1 MLTLSD
7 LNDEQL
13 KPALVTSGAILV
25 TAGAGSGKT
34 RLLTQRISH
43 LILDE
48 NVNPYN
54 ILAITFTNKATNEMK
69 ERILKICPSATEIW
83 ISTFHSMCA
92 RILRENISHLDGFN
106 RYFTIYDTSDSD
118 KILKKIVTGLGY
130 DASDVKDFS
139 SHIDKAKNLGLD
151 PDDYGK
157 VISFLR
163 NSYDI
168 VKVYAMY
175 QSELKNNNALDFDDL
190 LIKTLEL
197 FNKCPDVL
205 EYYQNRFMYIH
216 IDEFQDTNVVQYKI
230 AKCLAG
236 KHKNIFVV
244 GDEDQCIYGWRGA
257 NIENIVAFRSD
268 FENVKCFKLEQNYR
282 STKNILNIAN
292 KLIKN
297 NSSRIEKVLWTNNDE
312 GNKPTLHAAYD
323 EVKEADYVAGVV
335 YNLINRGVEANK
347 IAILFRL
354 SALSRI
360 MEEKLLS
367 YNIPYVVTGIFKF
380 FERAEVKNVLAY
392 LRLLVNE
399 RDNESLKRIINFPKR
414 GIGNASIDKIE
425 QIALLNNVS
434 MLEVVKNFNSY
445 DLPKALKDKLLDL
458 KLVFENVNMEQ
469 PLSSLCEDMLNRSG
483 IKGAYNKFEEEDA
496 DRLLNIE
503 QLMQSI
509 KSFENLNPNS
519 ELSDYLESITLQSS
533 VDETDDSTNSVAVS
547 TIHAAKGLEFDY
559 VFIIGAEEGLFP
571 VSRAIEDIMELEEE
585 RRLMYVAI
593 TRAKKQVYI
602 TYAKTRFLYGD
613 RKQTLKSRFIDEMEL
628 EPLANTTNWFNPER
642 ELNNYEYKSHN
653 YAKVTSETVSTNL
666 ADVMVKKLQNQKGKF
681 GDFTVGTQVLHPKF
695 GVGIITDAELTGQNP
710 SVSVNFS
717 GFGVKTLSLNFAP
730 LQILKKKG

>member
-1 MLTLSD
+1 M
-7 LNDEQL
+7 
-13 KPALVTSGAILV
+13 
-25 TAGAGSGKT
+25 
-34 RLLTQRISH
+34 
-43 LILDE
+43 
-48 NVNPYN
+48 
-54 ILAITFTNKATNEMK
+54 
-69 ERILKICPSATEIW
+69 
-83 ISTFHSMCA
+83 
-92 RILRENISHLDGFN
+92 
-106 RYFTIYDTSDSD
+106 
-118 KILKKIVTGLGY
+118 
-130 DASDVKDFS
+130 
-139 SHIDKAKNLGLD
+139 
-151 PDDYGK
+151 
-157 VISFLR
+157 
-163 NSYDI
+163 
-168 VKVYAMY
+168 
-175 QSELKNNNALDFDDL
+175 
-190 LIKTLEL
+190 EL
-197 FNKCPDVL
+197 FNKCPQVL
-205 EYYQNRFMYIH
+205 AYYQNRFKYIH

-230 AKCLAG
+230 AKLLAG

-282 STKNILNIAN
+282 STKNILSIAN

-297 NSSRIEKVLWTNNDE
+297 NSSRIEKVLWTNNED
-312 GNKPTLHAAYD
+312 GNQPVLYSAYD
-323 EVKEADYVAGVV
+323 EIKEADYVAGVV

-425 QIALLNNVS
+425 QIALSHGIS
-434 MLEVVKNFNSY
+434 MLEVVKNVDSY
-445 DLPKALKDKLLDL
+445 DLPKALKDKLFDL
-458 KLVFENVNMEQ
+458 KYIFNNINLEQ
-469 PLSSLCEDMLNRSG
+469 SLSELCEDMLNKTG
-483 IKGAYNKFEEEDA
+483 IKGAYNKQDEDDA

-519 ELSDYLESITLQSS
+519 ELSDYLESITLQNS
-533 VDETDDSTNSVAVS
+533 VDETEDVSNSVAVS

-559 VFIIGAEEGLFP
+559 VFIIGIEEGLFP
-571 VSRAIEDIMELEEE
+571 VNRAINDVMEVEEE

-593 TRAKKQVYI
+593 TRAKKQVYL
-602 TYAKTRFLYGD
+602 TYAKTRFIYGD
-613 RKQTLKSRFIDEMEL
+613 RKPTLKSRFISEMDL
-628 EPLANTTNWFNPER
+628 EPKVNSNWFNSEKDMH
-642 ELNNYEYKSHN
+642 NYEYKPHN
-653 YAKVTSETVSTNL
+653 YAKVTSENVSTNL
-666 ADVMVKKLQNQKGKF
+666 NDVFVKKLANQKGKF
-681 GDFTVGTQVLHPKF
+681 DSYTVGTQVLHPKF
-695 GVGIITDAELTGQNP
+695 GVGIITMSDVSGQNP

-730 LQILKKKG
+730 LQILKKK

>member
-13 KPALVTSGAILV
+13 KPALATKGAILV

-130 DASDVKDFS
+130 DASDVKDFAKY
-139 SHIDKAKNLGLD
+139 IDMKKSNGENPIENCEITKLTD
-151 PDDYGK
+151 K
-157 VISFLR
+157 E
-163 NSYDI
+163 
-168 VKVYAMY
+168 KVYLLY
-175 QSELKNNNALDFDDL
+175 QNNLKLNNSLDFNDL
-190 LIKTLEL
+190 LIKTLDL

-205 EYYQNRFMYIH
+205 SYYQDRFQYIH
-216 IDEFQDTNVVQYKI
+216 IDEFQDTDLVQYKI

-297 NSSRIEKVLWTNNDE
+297 NSSRIEKVLWTNNEIGDQ
-312 GNKPTLHAAYD
+312 PIIYSCYD
-323 EVKEADYVAGVV
+323 EYKEADYVAGVV

-360 MEEKLLS
+360 MEEKLLN

-445 DLPKALKDKLLDL
+445 DLPKALKDKLFDL
-458 KLVFENVNMEQ
+458 KLVFENMNMEQ
-469 PLSSLCEDMLNRSG
+469 PLSELCEDMLNRSG
-483 IKGAYNKFEEEDA
+483 IKGAYNKFKEEDA
-496 DRLLNIE
+496 DRLLNID

-533 VDETDDSTNSVAVS
+533 MDETNDTTNSVAVS

-571 VSRAIEDIMELEEE
+571 VSRAFDDNMGLEEE

-593 TRAKKQVYI
+593 TRAKKQVYL
-602 TYAKTRFLYGD
+602 TYAKNRVLFGET
-613 RKQTLKSRFIDEMEL
+613 KQTLKSRFIDEMEL
-628 EPLANTTNWFNPER
+628 EPLANTTNWFNTER
-642 ELNNYEYKSHN
+642 ELNNYEYKPHN

>member
-1 MLTLSD
+1 
-7 LNDEQL
+7 
-13 KPALVTSGAILV
+13 
-25 TAGAGSGKT
+25 
-34 RLLTQRISH
+34 
-43 LILDE
+43 
-48 NVNPYN
+48 
-54 ILAITFTNKATNEMK
+54 
-69 ERILKICPSATEIW
+69 
-83 ISTFHSMCA
+83 
-92 RILRENISHLDGFN
+92 
-106 RYFTIYDTSDSD
+106 
-118 KILKKIVTGLGY
+118 
-130 DASDVKDFS
+130 
-139 SHIDKAKNLGLD
+139 
-151 PDDYGK
+151 
-157 VISFLR
+157 
-163 NSYDI
+163 
-168 VKVYAMY
+168 MY
-175 QSELKNNNALDFDDL
+175 QTELKYNNALDFDDL

-197 FNKCPDVL
+197 FNKCPQVL
-205 EYYQNRFMYIH
+205 AYYQNRFKYIH

-230 AKCLAG
+230 AKLLAG

-282 STKNILNIAN
+282 STKNILSIAN

-297 NSSRIEKVLWTNNDE
+297 NSSRIEKVLWTNNED
-312 GNKPTLHAAYD
+312 GNQPVLYSAYD
-323 EVKEADYVAGVV
+323 EIKEADYVAGVV

-425 QIALLNNVS
+425 QIALSHGIS
-434 MLEVVKNFNSY
+434 MLEVVKNVDSY
-445 DLPKALKDKLLDL
+445 DLPKALKDKLFDL
-458 KLVFENVNMEQ
+458 KYIFNNINLEQ
-469 PLSSLCEDMLNRSG
+469 SLSELCEDMLNKTG
-483 IKGAYNKFEEEDA
+483 IKGAYNKQDEDDA

-519 ELSDYLESITLQSS
+519 ELSDYLESITLQNS
-533 VDETDDSTNSVAVS
+533 VDETEDVSNSVAVS

-559 VFIIGAEEGLFP
+559 VFIIGIEEGLFP
-571 VSRAIEDIMELEEE
+571 VNRAINDVMEVEEE

-593 TRAKKQVYI
+593 TRAKKQVYL
-602 TYAKTRFLYGD
+602 TYAKTRFIYGD
-613 RKQTLKSRFIDEMEL
+613 RKPTLKSRFISEMDL
-628 EPLANTTNWFNPER
+628 EPKVNSNWFNSEKDMH
-642 ELNNYEYKSHN
+642 NYEYKPHN
-653 YAKVTSETVSTNL
+653 YAKVTSENVSTNL
-666 ADVMVKKLQNQKGKF
+666 NDVFVKKLANQKGKF
-681 GDFTVGTQVLHPKF
+681 DSYTVGTQVLHPKF
-695 GVGIITDAELTGQNP
+695 GVGIITMSDVSGQNP

-730 LQILKKKG
+730 LQILKKKQ

>member
-1 MLTLSD
+1 MLTLEN
-7 LNDEQL
+7 LNEEQI
-13 KPALVTSGAILV
+13 KPAMAINGAILV

-43 LILDE
+43 LILNE
-48 NVNPYN
+48 HVNPYN

-92 RILRENISHLDGFN
+92 KILRENISHLDGFN
-106 RYFTIYDTSDSD
+106 RYFTIYDTSDCD
-118 KILKKIVTGLGY
+118 KILKKIVTDLGY
-130 DASDVKDFS
+130 ESGDVKDFS
-139 SHIDKAKNLGLD
+139 SHISKAKNLGLG
-151 PDDYGK
+151 PTEYSK
-157 VISFLR
+157 VIAFL
-163 NSYDI
+163 SKASDI
-168 VKVYAMY
+168 EKVYTLY
-175 QSELKNNNALDFDDL
+175 QNELKNNNALDFDDL
-190 LIKTLEL
+190 LVKTLEL
-197 FNKCPDVL
+197 FNSCPEVL
-205 EYYQNRFMYIH
+205 AYYQNRFKYIH
-216 IDEFQDTNVVQYKI
+216 IDEFQDTNLVQYKI

-257 NIENIVAFRSD
+257 NIENIVSFRSD
-268 FENVKCFKLEQNYR
+268 FENVQCFKLEQNYR

-297 NSSRIEKVLWTNNDE
+297 NTSRIEKVLWTNNEE
-312 GNKPTLHAAYD
+312 GNEPKLNVSYD
-323 EVKEADYVAGVV
+323 ETKEAEYVAGVI
-335 YNLINRGVEANK
+335 YNLINRGVEPNK

-367 YNIPYVVTGIFKF
+367 YNIPYVMTGIFKF

-392 LRLLVNE
+392 LRLIVND

-414 GIGNASIDKIE
+414 GIGNASVDKIE
-425 QIALLNNVS
+425 EIALQNNVS
-434 MLEVVKNFNSY
+434 MLEVVKHSDSY
-445 DLPKALKDKLLDL
+445 NLPKALKDKLLSL
-458 KLVFENVNMEQ
+458 NFVFENINLN
-469 PLSSLCEDMLNRSG
+469 LSLTDLCEEVINKAN
-483 IKGAYNKFEEEDA
+483 IKGAYNRQDVDDA
-496 DRLLNIE
+496 DRLLNID
-503 QLMQSI
+503 QLLQSI
-509 KSFENLNPNS
+509 KSFENLNPS
-519 ELSDYLESITLQSS
+519 CELSDYLESITL
-533 VDETDDSTNSVAVS
+533 TNSIEENQNDSNSVSVS

-559 VFIIGAEEGLFP
+559 VFIIGCEEGLFP
-571 VSRAIEDIMELEEE
+571 VSRAIDDVLEVEEE

-613 RKQTLKSRFIDEMEL
+613 RKPTLKSRFIDEMNL
-628 EPLANTTNWFNPER
+628 EPAENFNWFKPQTQMHNNEYKVHNYSQNTT
-642 ELNNYEYKSHN
+642 
-653 YAKVTSETVSTNL
+653 ETVSTNL
-666 ADVMVKKLQNQKGKF
+666 QDIMVKKLQTQKNKF
-681 GDFTVGTQVLHPKF
+681 SSYTVGTQVLHPKF
-695 GVGIITDAELTGQNP
+695 GVGIITQAELSGQNP

-730 LQILKKKG
+730 LQILKKKD

>member
-1 MLTLSD
+1 VLTLSD
-7 LNDEQL
+7 LNEEQL
-13 KPALVTSGAILV
+13 KPALETNGAILV

-34 RLLTQRISH
+34 RLLTKRISH

-69 ERILKICPSATEIW
+69 ERILKICPTATEIW

-92 RILRENISHLDGFN
+92 RILRENISNLEGFN
-106 RYFTIYDTSDSD
+106 RFFTIYDTSDCD

-130 DASDVKDFS
+130 DSSDAKDFGG
-139 SHIDKAKNLGLD
+139 HIDKAKNLGLD

-157 VISFLR
+157 VISFLG
-163 NSYDI
+163 NSADI
-168 VKVYAMY
+168 IKVYALY
-175 QSELKNNNALDFDDL
+175 QTELKNNNALDFDDL

-197 FNKCPDVL
+197 FNKCPQVL
-205 EYYQNRFMYIH
+205 AYYQNRFKYIH

-230 AKCLAG
+230 AKLLAG

-282 STKNILNIAN
+282 STKNILSIAN

-297 NSSRIEKVLWTNNDE
+297 NSSRIEKVLWTNNED
-312 GNKPTLHAAYD
+312 GNQPVLYSAYD
-323 EVKEADYVAGVV
+323 EIKEADYVAGVV

-425 QIALLNNVS
+425 QIALSHGIS
-434 MLEVVKNFNSY
+434 MLEVVKNVDSY
-445 DLPKALKDKLLDL
+445 DLPKALKDKLFDL
-458 KLVFENVNMEQ
+458 KYIFNNINLEQ
-469 PLSSLCEDMLNRSG
+469 SLSELCGDMLNKTG
-483 IKGAYNKFEEEDA
+483 IKGAYNKQDEDDA

-519 ELSDYLESITLQSS
+519 ELSDYLESITLQNS
-533 VDETDDSTNSVAVS
+533 VDETEDVSNSVAVS

-559 VFIIGAEEGLFP
+559 VFIIGIEEGLFP
-571 VSRAIEDIMELEEE
+571 VNRAINDVMEVEEE

-593 TRAKKQVYI
+593 TRAKKQVYL
-602 TYAKTRFLYGD
+602 TYAKTRFIYGD
-613 RKQTLKSRFIDEMEL
+613 RKPTLKSRFISEMDL
-628 EPLANTTNWFNPER
+628 EPKVNSNLFNPEKDMH
-642 ELNNYEYKSHN
+642 NYEYKPHN
-653 YAKVTSETVSTNL
+653 YAKVTSENVSTNL
-666 ADVMVKKLQNQKGKF
+666 NDVFVKKLANQKGKF
-681 GDFTVGTQVLHPKF
+681 DSYTVGTQVLHPKF
-695 GVGIITDAELTGQNP
+695 GVGIITMSDINGQNP

-730 LQILKKKG
+730 LQILKKKQ

>member
-1 MLTLSD
+1 M
-7 LNDEQL
+7 
-13 KPALVTSGAILV
+13 
-25 TAGAGSGKT
+25 
-34 RLLTQRISH
+34 
-43 LILDE
+43 
-48 NVNPYN
+48 
-54 ILAITFTNKATNEMK
+54 
-69 ERILKICPSATEIW
+69 
-83 ISTFHSMCA
+83 
-92 RILRENISHLDGFN
+92 
-106 RYFTIYDTSDSD
+106 
-118 KILKKIVTGLGY
+118 
-130 DASDVKDFS
+130 
-139 SHIDKAKNLGLD
+139 
-151 PDDYGK
+151 
-157 VISFLR
+157 
-163 NSYDI
+163 
-168 VKVYAMY
+168 
-175 QSELKNNNALDFDDL
+175 
-190 LIKTLEL
+190 EL
-197 FNKCPDVL
+197 FNKCPQVL
-205 EYYQNRFMYIH
+205 AYYQNRFKYIH

-230 AKCLAG
+230 AKLLAG

-257 NIENIVAFRSD
+257 NIENIVAFMSD

-282 STKNILNIAN
+282 STKNILSIAN

-297 NSSRIEKVLWTNNDE
+297 NSSRIEKVLWTNNED
-312 GNKPTLHAAYD
+312 GNQPVLYSAYD
-323 EVKEADYVAGVV
+323 EIKEADYVAGVV

-425 QIALLNNVS
+425 QIALSHGIS
-434 MLEVVKNFNSY
+434 MLEVVKNVDSY
-445 DLPKALKDKLLDL
+445 DLPKALKDKLFDL
-458 KLVFENVNMEQ
+458 KYIFNNINLEQ
-469 PLSSLCEDMLNRSG
+469 SLSELCEDMLNKTG
-483 IKGAYNKFEEEDA
+483 IKGAYNKQDEDDA

-519 ELSDYLESITLQSS
+519 ELSDYLESITLQNS
-533 VDETDDSTNSVAVS
+533 VDETEDVSNSVAVS

-559 VFIIGAEEGLFP
+559 VFIIGIEEGLFP
-571 VSRAIEDIMELEEE
+571 VNRAINDVMEVEEE

-593 TRAKKQVYI
+593 TRAKKQVYL
-602 TYAKTRFLYGD
+602 TYAKTRFIYGD
-613 RKQTLKSRFIDEMEL
+613 RKPTLKSRFISEMDL
-628 EPLANTTNWFNPER
+628 EPKVNSNWFNSEKDMH
-642 ELNNYEYKSHN
+642 NYEYKPHN
-653 YAKVTSETVSTNL
+653 YAKVTSENVSTNL
-666 ADVMVKKLQNQKGKF
+666 NDVFVKKLANQKGKF
-681 GDFTVGTQVLHPKF
+681 DSYTVGTQVLHPKF
-695 GVGIITDAELTGQNP
+695 GVGIITMSDVSGQNP

-730 LQILKKKG
+730 LQILKKKQ